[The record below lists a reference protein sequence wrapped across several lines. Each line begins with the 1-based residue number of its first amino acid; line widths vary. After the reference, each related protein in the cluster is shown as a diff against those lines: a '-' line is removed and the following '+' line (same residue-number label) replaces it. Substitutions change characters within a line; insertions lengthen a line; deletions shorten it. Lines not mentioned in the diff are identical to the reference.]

1 MVERQVVALE
11 VEGSSPSSY
20 PITNRLSKEL
30 QTLSN
35 INTILTCSKSKITI
49 RNAVEYYSFILR
61 SAKLPER
68 YNPQMAS
75 HSARPKRWLSSSFKT
90 FVNLSSYSS
99 KRILIIHHSHLRDG
113 LTNSWG
119 NGGFSCPKSFFKLYR
134 KFFGL
139 VYSIIYYNIPKLIF
153 TNNIF
158 REESCA
164 LNWSSLSSHLFIWRY
179 NYHSLFYKPSKL
191 QDSLLTA
198 FYMLRQAGITSGIV
212 VDTLYHSKTIYYL
225 HRTNFYSVGLVDAG
239 KSKYTLN
246 AALPALGENLASQLF
261 FLRSII
267 FINRLVKMK

>member
-158 REESCA
+158 REEACSI
-164 LNWSSLSSHLFIWRY
+164 NWESLPKSTFIFKY
-179 NYHSLFYKPSKL
+179 NYHSIFFKPSKL
-191 QDSLLTA
+191 DDKLPLL
-198 FYMLRQAGITSGIV
+198 FRLFKQSGISSAFI
-212 VDTLYHSKTIYYL
+212 VDSLYHSKNVYYL
-225 HRTNFYSVGLVDAG
+225 HRFNFYTIGLVEG
-239 KSKYTLN
+239 NKPKYTLN
-246 AALPALGENLASQLF
+246 TALPSLGDSIVGQLF
-261 FLRSII
+261 FIRSLLLIR
-267 FINRLVKMK
+267 RLITLK

>member
-20 PITNRLSKEL
+20 PIANRLNREL
-30 QTLSN
+30 QVLSN
-35 INTILTCSKSKITI
+35 INIVLAYSKDKITA
-49 RNAVEYYSFILR
+49 RNVVEYYGFLLR
-61 SAKLPER
+61 VAKLPNSYTLPVVNQPIR
-68 YNPQMAS
+68 S
-75 HSARPKRWLSSSFKT
+75 KRWLSSSFKT

-99 KRILIIHHSHLRDG
+99 KRVLIIHHSHLRDG

-119 NGGFSCPKSFFKLYR
+119 NGGFSCAKSFFSLYK
-134 KFFGL
+134 KFFNL
-139 VYSIIYYNIPKLIF
+139 IYSILHYNIPKLIF
-153 TNNIF
+153 SNNIF
-158 REESCA
+158 REECCA
-164 LNWSSLSSHLFIWRY
+164 LNWASLSSHLFIWRY

-261 FLRSII
+261 FIRSIM